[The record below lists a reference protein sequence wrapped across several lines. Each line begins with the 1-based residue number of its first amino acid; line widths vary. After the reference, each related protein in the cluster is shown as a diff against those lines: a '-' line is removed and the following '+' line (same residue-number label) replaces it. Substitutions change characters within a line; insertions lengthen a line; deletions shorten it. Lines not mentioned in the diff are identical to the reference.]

1 MSKKECGDNMFD
13 PTAFDNLKTV
23 LEGTVYDRDL
33 DGTIKIKTRSDQVDI
48 ATLCRS
54 FTLTFYVDEDVFEAD
69 MNLYADLK
77 KLSAE
82 LLPDTQGNEA
92 GAAISIVFRK
102 YGVEWTDKELS
113 VLSEQWGENRCY
125 DIRKISSTRNQDYCE
140 AIVRFERTITEDML
154 RDIEDMV
161 YFVIETLDFLEGKK
175 Q

>member
-1 MSKKECGDNMFD
+1 MFD

-33 DGTIKIKTRSDQVDI
+33 DGTVHITSRSDQVDI

-54 FTLTFYVDEDVFEAD
+54 FTMTFHVQDKQFEAD

-77 KLSAE
+77 KLTAE
-82 LLPDTQGNEA
+82 LLPEGQTKEA

-102 YGVEWTDKELS
+102 FDKEWTEGELS

-125 DIRKISSTRNQDYCE
+125 DIRKISSTRNPDYCE
-140 AIVRFERTITEDML
+140 AVVRFERTITEDML

-161 YFVIETLDFLEGKK
+161 YFVIETLDFLEGKEK
-175 Q
+175 

>member
-1 MSKKECGDNMFD
+1 MFD

-33 DGTIKIKTRSDQVDI
+33 DGTVKITNRSDKVDI

-54 FTLTFYVDEDVFEAD
+54 FTVTFHVQEKSFEAD

-82 LLPDTQGNEA
+82 LLPDRKGQEA
-92 GAAISIVFRK
+92 GASISIIFRK
-102 YGVEWTDKELS
+102 YASEWTDDELTI
-113 VLSEQWGENRCY
+113 LSEQWGENRCY
-125 DIRKISSTRNQDYCE
+125 DIRKVSSTRNEDFCE
-140 AIVRFERTITEDML
+140 AVVRFERTITEDML

-161 YFVIETLDFLEGKK
+161 YFVIETLDFLEGR
-175 Q
+175 QP